1 MGLRI
6 SRADEEGMSMNRFG
20 TTAVAALALATIGGV
35 NSARA
40 ALPNISDKAFLTCV
54 DVNAMPAEQRKAL
67 TLEIADAAAQYYQ
80 ANVADSAKVGENMGW
95 LIRSACT
102 IAPEAYYSTVVAR
115 AVRVAGGGTEPP
127 LRQPLDMNQAIFLT
141 CSGTKALAPDE
152 LKQVG
157 TFIGAEAAAHYG
169 LTPGPGWTP
178 EYVAAL
184 VYNGCQMAPDAYYLG
199 MIGRAVRAVSSS
211 SASGAATVPPGKAR

>member
-1 MGLRI
+1 
-6 SRADEEGMSMNRFG
+6 MSMNRYG
-20 TTAVAALALATIGGV
+20 TTALGALALVTIGGAS
-35 NSARA
+35 SAGA
-40 ALPNISDKAFLTCV
+40 ALPNISDKAFLTCL
-54 DVNAMPAEQRKAL
+54 DVNAMPVEQRKVL
-67 TLEIADAAAQYYQ
+67 TLEIADAAARYYQ
-80 ANVADSAKVGENMGW
+80 ADVADSAKVGENMGW

-127 LRQPLDMNQAIFLT
+127 LRQPLDMDQAIFLT
-141 CSGTKALAPDE
+141 CSGSRALEPDQ

-169 LTPGPGWTP
+169 LTPGAGWTP

-211 SASGAATVPPGKAR
+211 AVSGATIVAPSKAR